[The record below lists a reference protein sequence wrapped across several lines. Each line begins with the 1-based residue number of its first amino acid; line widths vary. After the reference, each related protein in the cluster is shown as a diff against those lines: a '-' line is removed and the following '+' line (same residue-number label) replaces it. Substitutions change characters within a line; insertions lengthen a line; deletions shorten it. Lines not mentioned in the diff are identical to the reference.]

1 MSKEGTT
8 QDDPTAMGAYALAVL
23 PLIYFLLEFISI
35 DHLSANEVA
44 FADDF
49 TITGKLTSIRDY
61 W

>member
-8 QDDPTAMGAYALAVL
+8 QGDPTAMGAYALAVL
-23 PLIYFLLEFISI
+23 PLIYFLLISI

-49 TITGKLTSIRDY
+49 TITVKLTSIRDY